1 MSLRSIEV
9 KRVDYALIL
18 SVLVLIAA
26 PLLARMVGRMP
37 AIKAGLDGFVL
48 LTVVGLITITLL
60 PEALNKGGL
69 LALVVAVLGFTLPWI
84 AEFLFFKS
92 EEITHRVLMLIAALA
107 LVVHAG
113 SDGAILA
120 LAKTSS
126 DGPFLAAGIILHRVG
141 VAIAVWWLLRPV
153 LTTIGGLAVLAALGA
168 MTVVGYFMVYFA
180 GEWYDIPLIGY
191 WQAFAAGSL
200 FHVVM
205 HPLEDHDTAPPPQAA
220 LAHRIGTAL
229 GILFVIAL
237 IGAHYQQHGPGPL
250 APLPLHG
257 ENHDLDMLAAIGRLV
272 APISLLVV
280 LGAAAYGRLKA
291 GGLKDA
297 YGAVQ
302 KIMPW
307 TLALWLVATVAAEL
321 MPSLMPAPESGNILL
336 VVWLILVS
344 LILVHTGARS
354 FFSVLLPRFASHSHS
369 HSHS

>member
-1 MSLRSIEV
+1 MNL
-9 KRVDYALIL
+9 VDYALLL

-26 PLLARMVGRMP
+26 PLLARTVSRMP
-37 AIKAGLDGFVL
+37 AVKAGLDGFVL

-69 LALVVAVLGFTLPWI
+69 LALIVAALGFTLPWI
-84 AEFLFFKS
+84 AEFLFIKS
-92 EEITHRVLMLIAALA
+92 EEMTHRVLMLVAALA

-120 LAKTSS
+120 FANTTAE
-126 DGPFLAAGIILHRVG
+126 GPFLAAGIILHRVG

-153 LTTIGGLAVLAALGA
+153 LTTVGGLAVLAALGV
-168 MTVVGYFMVYFA
+168 MTIVGYFMVYFA
-180 GEWYDIPLIGY
+180 GEWYDVPLIGY

-205 HPLEDHDTAPPPQAA
+205 HPLEDHETAPPPQAA

-237 IGAHYQQHGPGPL
+237 IGAHYQQHGTGPL
-250 APLPLHG
+250 APLPLQG
-257 ENHDLDMLAAIGRLV
+257 DNHDLDMLAAIGRLV
-272 APISLLVV
+272 APISLLAI

-297 YGAVQ
+297 YSFAQ
-302 KIMPW
+302 KVTPW
-307 TLALWLVATVAAEL
+307 TLAFWLAVTVAAEL
-321 MPSLMPAPESGNILL
+321 APSLIPAPENGNLL
-336 VVWLILVS
+336 LAVWLIVMS
-344 LILVHTGARS
+344 VILVHTGARS
-354 FFSVLLPRFASHSHS
+354 FFSALLPGFASHRHSHS
-369 HSHS
+369 HP